1 MMGKRAIVGLFAV
14 LIMASTGLAQ
24 PSLLQQATS
33 AFNSA
38 QQADKVLNEKSQ
50 PQQTRTEVLKVINAY
65 QRVYLIT
72 PKTSYADDA
81 LLAIARLYE
90 SINDNHN
97 AIITLKF
104 LVNEYPQSPYK
115 KSAER
120 DIATLSTAEEAVP
133 TVPDIA
139 TNSKDSKDVLK
150 PIARIETKPGEK
162 VSVDNIRYWPAE
174 KSLRV
179 VIDLSGE
186 VRFKQGEAKSP
197 DRVYIDIANA
207 HLNPSLVGKEWH
219 VESGPLQK
227 IRVGQYD
234 AGTVRVVLDH
244 DTMLRTTSFTL
255 RDPDRLIIDVVGD
268 SDTVVSSTVEPNATQ
283 KRAITEPAPPVVP
296 APPTA
301 TRTPPVTSTA
311 ALTTTVAAAAPAAK
325 ESRTSPATPISGQTA
340 KTESTVPPPTAA
352 SASPTKAA
360 TAAMLETTSTAPQTS
375 TVTDSSTTPPTVP
388 SREKAARGSSST
400 VTAAPPAMKEAR
412 PAQTTAP
419 SVSPTT
425 VAAASPVVTPP
436 LASAGPAAEVPVS
449 EIKAGNKVSDPGPE
463 MASSAK
469 PTSLGNRTL
478 IRSLGLKVSRVV
490 IDAGHGGKDTG
501 SIGPTGY
508 SEKDLVLDVA
518 KRLKTLIETEI
529 GAEVVMTRNDDTFVP
544 LETRTAIANQQ
555 EADLFISIHANSSR
569 TKTVRGVETFFL
581 NFTTSKESLDTASR
595 ENAGSDKSVHELSD
609 LVKRIVLT
617 EKVTESRELAERVQ
631 TSMSRA
637 KGTGPDRGVKQAPFV
652 VLIGANMPSILAEI
666 SFISNPD
673 EEKVLKTPA
682 YRQHLAEYLLDGVRS
697 YADTLSGIKTASS
710 IERH

>member
-1 MMGKRAIVGLFAV
+1 MMGKRSIVGLFVV
-14 LIMASTGLAQ
+14 LIMASTSLAQ

-38 QQADKVLNEKSQ
+38 QQADKLLNEKPQ
-50 PQQTRTEVLKVINAY
+50 PQQNRAEVLKVINAY

-90 SINDNHN
+90 SINDSHN
-97 AIITLKF
+97 AVKTLKF
-104 LVNEYPQSPYK
+104 LVNEYPQSPYR

-120 DIATLSTAEEAVP
+120 DIATLNIADEAMP
-133 TVPDIA
+133 PVPDIV
-139 TNSKDSKDVLK
+139 SDSGDSKYLLK
-150 PIARIETKPGEK
+150 PIARIDTTPGEK
-162 VSVDNIRYWPAE
+162 VSVDSIRYWPAE

-179 VIDLSGE
+179 VVDLSGE

-207 HLNPSLVGKEWH
+207 HLNPSLVNKEWH
-219 VESGPLQK
+219 VESGLLQK
-227 IRVGQYD
+227 IRVGQYE
-234 AGTVRVVLDH
+234 AGTVRVVLDLA
-244 DTMLRTTSFTL
+244 TMLRTTSFTL
-255 RDPDRLIIDVVGD
+255 RDPDRLIIDVIGD
-268 SDTVVSSTVEPNATQ
+268 SDTVVPSTVEPNTTQ
-283 KRAITEPAPPVVP
+283 KRAVTEPVPSFVPP
-296 APPTA
+296 PPTV
-301 TRTPPVTSTA
+301 TGSRTPPVTSTA
-311 ALTTTVAAAAPAAK
+311 PSTAIVAGAQAAK
-325 ESRTSPATPISGQTA
+325 QPRTPPVSGTAGQTPNTASTMPPPISASGSAKKAAKATTEEIASTAPTSAVADSATTSPTTPSGVKA
-340 KTESTVPPPTAA
+340 V
-352 SASPTKAA
+352 SPS
-360 TAAMLETTSTAPQTS
+360 TSTAISSPS
-375 TVTDSSTTPPTVP
+375 TSTTPPVP
-388 SREKAARGSSST
+388 
-400 VTAAPPAMKEAR
+400 
-412 PAQTTAP
+412 
-419 SVSPTT
+419 
-425 VAAASPVVTPP
+425 
-436 LASAGPAAEVPVS
+436 
-449 EIKAGNKVSDPGPE
+449 EIKADNKVSEPGAE

-508 SEKDLVLDVA
+508 SEKELVLDVA
-518 KRLKTLIETEI
+518 KRLKTLIETEL

-544 LETRTAIANQQ
+544 LETRTVIANQQ
-555 EADLFISIHANSSR
+555 EADLFISIHANSSK

-595 ENAGSDKSVHELSD
+595 ENAGSEKSVHELSD

-631 TSMSRA
+631 NSMSRA

-673 EEKVLKTPA
+673 EEKVLRTPA
-682 YRQHLAEYLLDGVRS
+682 YRQHLAQYLLDGVRS
-697 YADTLSGIKTASS
+697 YADTLSGVKTASS